1 MADAREELQLEE
13 ELSAST
19 LAALRQFMQQK
30 EQQQGAIADAKEQR
44 PVQAELPESNA
55 EYKRMEY
62 WDERFGKE
70 EHYEWL
76 LGFEDVHRYL
86 EPFLDPSHTIL
97 VVGCGNSSFSADL
110 YDAGFPNIVNIDF
123 STVVIDSMRQKHE
136 QERPHMRWEVMD
148 MTDLKYE
155 SGTFDVVIDKA
166 AMDALMTDEGDVWDP
181 NPEVLEA
188 ADRMCGHMSRVLKP
202 HGVFLQISF
211 AQPHFRRRYLLGR
224 VTETNYS
231 KEVAVSEK
239 YGWSLEHQEIVKSE
253 GCMCD
258 FLYICRKQS

>member
-1 MADAREELQLEE
+1 MAAGVRGRAQIPGTVPGPFTDHSRGMSLDKCM
-13 ELSAST
+13 ST
-19 LAALRQFMQQK
+19 FTHAQSRLNS
-30 EQQQGAIADAKEQR
+30 
-44 PVQAELPESNA
+44 LPQ
-55 EYKRMEY
+55 
-62 WDERFGKE
+62 
-70 EHYEWL
+70 
-76 LGFEDVHRYL
+76 
-86 EPFLDPSHTIL
+86 
-97 VVGCGNSSFSADL
+97 VGCGNSSFSADL

-136 QERPHMRWEVMD
+136 QVSLPNSDIVAAVPYCARGSVAELGAVPQERPHMRWEVMD

-211 AQPHFRRRYLLGR
+211 AQPHFRRRYLL
-224 VTETNYS
+224 VNMN
-231 KEVAVSEK
+231 
-239 YGWSLEHQEIVKSE
+239 
-253 GCMCD
+253 GCI
-258 FLYICRKQS
+258 YILDIST